1 MVERPTIELAE
12 LPTLQQLTKASAC
25 AFVVAVL
32 LLVVAVLPAELAID
46 PTGLGRTLGLL
57 QLGELKKEQSTVIAE
72 GQSTTRT
79 DELKLTLS
87 PGESAEIKAVM
98 QEKDAL
104 EYVWEADKG
113 PLFFEF
119 HGDPKGK
126 SASQFVSYEKATKQ
140 TSKGIF
146 EAAFEGKHGWYWKN
160 KNAETVTV
168 TLRTRGVYQS
178 LSVQ

>member
-1 MVERPTIELAE
+1 MVERPPVELAE
-12 LPTLQQLTKASAC
+12 LPTIRQLAQASVT
-25 AFVVAVL
+25 AFVVATL
-32 LLVVAVLPAELAID
+32 LLVVCVLPAEFAID
-46 PTGLGRTLGLL
+46 PTGLGRALGLM

-87 PGESAEIKAVM
+87 PGQSAEIKATM
-98 QEKDAL
+98 KAKDTL
-104 EYVWEADKG
+104 EYVWEADNG

-126 SASQFVSYEKATKQ
+126 PDSQFVGYEKATKQ
-140 TSKGIF
+140 ASKETF
-146 EAAFEGKHGWYWKN
+146 ECKHGWYWKN
-160 KNAETVTV
+160 INAQIVTV

-178 LSVQ
+178 VSVQ

>member
-1 MVERPTIELAE
+1 MVERPPIELAE
-12 LPTLQQLTKASAC
+12 LPTIRQLAKASVT
-25 AFVVAVL
+25 AFVVATL
-32 LLVVAVLPAELAID
+32 LLVVGVLPAEFAID
-46 PTGLGRTLGLL
+46 PTGLGRALGLM

-87 PGESAEIKAVM
+87 PGQSAEIKATM
-98 QEKDAL
+98 KAKDTL
-104 EYVWEADKG
+104 EYVWEADNG

-126 SASQFVSYEKATKQ
+126 PASEFVSYEKATKQ
-140 TSKGIF
+140 ASKGTF

-160 KNAETVTV
+160 INAQIVTV

-178 LSVQ
+178 VSVQ

>member
-32 LLVVAVLPAELAID
+32 LLVVAVLPAEFAID
-46 PTGLGRTLGLL
+46 PTGLGRALGLM

-79 DELKLTLS
+79 DELTLS
-87 PGESAEIKAVM
+87 PGQSAEIKATM
-98 QEKDAL
+98 KAKDTL
-104 EYVWEADKG
+104 EYVWEADNG

-126 SASQFVSYEKATKQ
+126 PDSQFVSYEKATKQ
-140 TSKGIF
+140 ASKETF
-146 EAAFEGKHGWYWKN
+146 EAAFECKHGWYWKN
-160 KNAETVTV
+160 INAQIVTV

-178 LSVQ
+178 VSVQ

>member
-1 MVERPTIELAE
+1 MVERPPIELAE
-12 LPTLQQLTKASAC
+12 LPTLRQLARASVT
-25 AFVVAVL
+25 AFVVATL
-32 LLVVAVLPAELAID
+32 LLVVGVLPAEFAID
-46 PTGLGRTLGLL
+46 PTGLGRALGLM

-87 PGESAEIKAVM
+87 PGQGAEIKATM
-98 QEKDAL
+98 KANDTL
-104 EYVWEADKG
+104 EYVWEADNG

-126 SASQFVSYEKATKQ
+126 PASQFVSYEKATKQ
-140 TSKGIF
+140 ASTGTF

-160 KNAETVTV
+160 INAQIVTV

-178 LSVQ
+178 VAVQ